1 MNKTLTVIIISV
13 LVIYAIPTAC
23 LAETVVLKSGER
35 TGGKILKRADTYI
48 VLDSKDETN
57 VYFLDDIEVIYDDD
71 GTISEHSPKQ
81 EIERPVP
88 PISEEIK
95 EIPKEEAAAEA
106 EKPVSEVMVYL
117 KSGEAVGGNLL
128 EKTDDIITIE
138 KKGATLS
145 FNPDEVSR
153 IVQAETKKVLPAGY
167 RLPFSAAII
176 NYVYKGWQKGK
187 ETAYIDAK
195 NNKVAIESTTST
207 SFADMTTTD
216 TEDMIYD
223 GEVLYMIEPEE
234 NKATIMKVKGDII
247 SYMFGESLF
256 QGHYSKDEPYL
267 GKQCKV
273 YEREGTK
280 AYYWNGICLKEEI
293 TKHPMGDK
301 FNYIKE
307 AVDIKLDVAIPP
319 EKFKLPAGIKIETVE
334 EVWGDLET
342 KVADLKGV
350 AEEASKEYQEHL
362 LEQSKED
369 PELKEILE
377 KAKKED
383 GTIDFKKMSELMEA
397 KREEELLQEA
407 KGLEGGDEL
416 IRHATKDD
424 GTIDTFKLSSL
435 LFKKRTEVS
444 DKYNDL
450 TELADFY
457 RKQEEYPKAVDK
469 LTEAIRLNPARFYA
483 YSMRADAYEAMGVY
497 DKAIADYT
505 EILDKEKDADIKPY
519 YLTQRAE
526 LYERLNRHQ
535 EALDDYTESLRLS
548 REHMKKD
555 MESKKALFEKY
566 GEKEEITKLPK
577 TEGDNIAGSLKDRG
591 NIYRKMERY
600 EDAMRDFTEAIG
612 QGPSKRILGDCYF
625 FRGLTYKMMNKPTQM
640 RSDLEKAK
648 SLGDKLVEGSYLRGK
663 KHGHFRWYYTNGN
676 IKTEGAYVNGKQD
689 GKWRWYNEDGSLMT
703 ERMYR
708 NDKPLD

>member
-1 MNKTLTVIIISV
+1 MINKTLAVIIISV
-13 LVIYAIPTAC
+13 LAIYAIPTAC

-35 TGGKILKRADTYI
+35 AEGKILKKANTYI
-48 VLDSKDETN
+48 VLESQGETK
-57 VYFLDDIEVIYDDD
+57 VYFLDDIELIYDDD
-71 GTISEHSPKQ
+71 GTISELSPKQ
-81 EIERPVP
+81 EIEKPLP
-88 PISEEIK
+88 SASEEISK
-95 EIPKEEAAAEA
+95 EKAPADA

-117 KSGEAVGGNLL
+117 KSGEVVSGNLL
-128 EKTDDIITIE
+128 KKTDDVITIE
-138 KKGATLS
+138 RRGQTLS
-145 FNPDEVSR
+145 FKPDEVSR
-153 IVQAETKKVLPAGY
+153 IEQAEMEKVLPAGL
-167 RLPFSAAII
+167 RLPFSTAII
-176 NYVYKGWQKGK
+176 NYVYKGWQTGK
-187 ETAYIDAK
+187 ESAYIDAK
-195 NNKVAIESTTST
+195 KNKVAIESATST

-216 TEDMIYD
+216 TGGMLYD
-223 GEVLYMIEPEE
+223 GEVLYMIELEE

-256 QGHYSKDEPYL
+256 QGDYSKDEQYL

-280 AYYWNGICLKEEI
+280 AYYWKGICLKEEI
-293 TKHPMGDK
+293 TKHLMGDRY
-301 FNYIKE
+301 NYTKE

-319 EKFKLPAGIKIETVE
+319 EKLKLPAGIKIETIE

-369 PELKEILE
+369 PELKEIL
-377 KAKKED
+377 KKSKKED
-383 GTIDFKKMSELMEA
+383 GTIDFKKVTELMEA

-416 IRHATKDD
+416 IRQATKDD
-424 GTIDTFKLSSL
+424 GTIDTLKLGSL
-435 LFKKRTEVS
+435 LFKKRTEIT

-457 RKQEEYPKAVDK
+457 RKQEEYPKVVEK

-483 YSMRADAYEAMGVY
+483 YSMRADAYETMGEY

-526 LYERLNRHQ
+526 LYERLNRYQ

-548 REHMKKD
+548 RERTEKD

-577 TEGDNIAGSLKDRG
+577 TEVDNIAGVLKDRG
-591 NIYRKMERY
+591 NIYRKMGRY
-600 EDAMRDFTEAIG
+600 EDALRDFSEAIEQNPG
-612 QGPSKRILGDCYF
+612 KWILRDCYF
-625 FRGLTYKMMNKPTQM
+625 FRGLTYKMMNKPTRM
-640 RSDLEKAK
+640 RNDLEKAK
-648 SLGDKLVEGSYLRGK
+648 SLGDKLIEGSYLRGK

-676 IKTEGAYVNGKQD
+676 VKTEGDYVNGKQD
-689 GKWRWYNEDGSLMT
+689 GMWRWYNEDGSLMT